1 MTIHDL
7 ITAGA
12 EPFTELTAD
21 YSGDYPSNSST
32 VPNCTGSEDSLSNC
46 SSTPSQG
53 TCEAATVAAVRCLQ
67 HAPSPVPSSN
77 IDTTATTK
85 QDLLEEPTPVPS
97 VSIIATTTPTPGLEG
112 STATPH
118 PQTYSSSH
126 THSVSP
132 TGFMHESLLYSR
144 ALETP
149 LLVEK
154 MATSQCSE
162 CSLPPLVAGMVGAV
176 STLAITVVTAGIVI
190 AIIKNKQ
197 EPCGK
202 QHRNIEDTLSDGN
215 HHCRFLSLC
224 TAKTGFVP

>member
-12 EPFTELTAD
+12 EPFTGLTLD
-21 YSGDYPSNSST
+21 YSGDYPSSSST
-32 VPNCTGSEDSLSNC
+32 VPNCTGSEDRLSNC
-46 SSTPSQG
+46 PSTHSQG

-85 QDLLEEPTPVPS
+85 QNLLEEPTPVPS
-97 VSIIATTTPTPGLEG
+97 VSIIATTTSTPTSTPGLEG
-112 STATPH
+112 SIATPH

-154 MATSQCSE
+154 MTNSQCNE
-162 CSLPPLVAGMVGAV
+162 CSLPPLVAGMIGAV
-176 STLAITVVTAGIVI
+176 SMLAITVVTAGIVI

-197 EPCGK
+197 ELCGD
-202 QHRNIEDTLSDGN
+202 QHRNTEGTLSDGN
-215 HHCRFLSLC
+215 QE
-224 TAKTGFVP
+224 